1 MIVAITDL
9 PLLGMLKTKMR
20 WHQARQGVLAQNI
33 ANADTPGFRPS
44 ELRAMNTQRSVRA
57 PGIAGVATARTHNSH
72 IRGASMGMQGEPF
85 KSENTKGWEITP
97 AGNAVVLEE
106 QMIKVSANQFDFQ
119 MASTL
124 YSRSIGLLKTAIGR
138 NA

>member
-1 MIVAITDL
+1 MAITDL

-20 WHQARQGVLAQNI
+20 WHQVRQGVLAQNI

-44 ELRAMNTQRSVRA
+44 DLGAMNTQQSIRA
-57 PGIAGVATARTHNSH
+57 PSLASVAAVRTHRAHLQGSPMGIQGNS
-72 IRGASMGMQGEPF
+72 F
-85 KSENTKGWEITP
+85 KTENTKCWEMTP

-106 QMIKVSANQFDFQ
+106 QMIKLSSNQFDFQ

-124 YSRSIGLLKTAIGR
+124 YSRSLGLLKTAIGR
-138 NA
+138 NS